1 MQPNACNAGAA
12 FRPVRLPTTKP
23 FSENEEAMSN
33 DNDLQRAV
41 LAELHWDP
49 SVTAAHIGVAAHG
62 GVVTLTGHV
71 QAYPE
76 KHAAEMAASRVKD
89 VKAVA
94 EELEVRLPFDIK
106 RSDED
111 IAGAALDRMA
121 WDVSIPKDAVKVRV
135 EHGWVTLTGEVDHY
149 YQKNAPEQDIHH
161 LFGVLGVSNQV
172 TIKPQVDTGGISDGI
187 MHALHRSWFFD
198 PSTIQVS
205 AMGGH
210 VTLTGT
216 ARSAHDRQ
224 VAAATAWASP
234 GVTNVENDL
243 AVV

>member
-1 MQPNACNAGAA
+1 
-12 FRPVRLPTTKP
+12 
-23 FSENEEAMSN
+23 MSN
-33 DNDLQRAV
+33 DNELQRAV
-41 LAELHWDP
+41 LAELHWEP
-49 SVTAAHIGVAAHG
+49 SVTAAHIGVTAHD

-76 KHAAEMAASRVKD
+76 KHAAEMAAARVKG
-89 VKAVA
+89 VHAVA

-111 IAGAALDRMA
+111 IAGAAIDRMA
-121 WDVSIPKDAVKVRV
+121 WDVSIPKDAVNVRV
-135 EHGWVTLTGEVDHY
+135 EHGWVTLTGEVDYY
-149 YQKNAPEQDIHH
+149 YQKNAPEQDIRH

-172 TIKPQVDTGGISDGI
+172 TIKPQVDTGGISDSI

-205 AMGGH
+205 AMSGH
-210 VTLTGT
+210 VKLTGT
-216 ARSAHDRQ
+216 AHSAYDKQ
-224 VAAATAWASP
+224 VAAATAWAAP

>member
-1 MQPNACNAGAA
+1 MND
-12 FRPVRLPTTKP
+12 
-23 FSENEEAMSN
+23 

-41 LAELHWDP
+41 LAELHWEP
-49 SVTAAHIGVAAHG
+49 AVTAAHIGVAAHG
-62 GVVTLTGHV
+62 GVATLTGHV
-71 QAYPE
+71 QSYPE
-76 KHAAEMAASRVKD
+76 KHAAEMAASRVKG

-121 WDVSIPKDAVKVRV
+121 WDVSIPSDAVKVRV

-149 YQKNAPEQDIHH
+149 YQRNAPEQDIRH

-172 TIKPQVDTGGISDGI
+172 TIKPQVDTSGLSDSI
-187 MHALHRSWFFD
+187 VHALHRSWFFD

-205 AMGGH
+205 ATGGH
-210 VTLTGT
+210 VKLTGT
-216 ARSAHDRQ
+216 AHSYSDKQ
-224 VAAATAWASP
+224 AAGDAAWAAP
-234 GVTNVENDL
+234 GVTNVENAL